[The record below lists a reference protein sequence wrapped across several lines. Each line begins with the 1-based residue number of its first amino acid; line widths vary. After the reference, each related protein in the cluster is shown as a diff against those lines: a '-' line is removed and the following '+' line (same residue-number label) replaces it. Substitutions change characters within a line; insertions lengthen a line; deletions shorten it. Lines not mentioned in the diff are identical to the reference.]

1 MSLQKSFSRDPFL
14 FSQERNKSYRKVTSC
29 VDGVIALASTVSH
42 LRSGYDALGK
52 GTPALRAQNQASIV
66 LHSTAAL
73 TNCAVFLCCTQ
84 FQNIHQ
90 YNRHARNAVRAKTIT
105 ITTTV
110 SKSKT
115 HNSFLI
121 QQSIPNTPV
130 RTQSERKRRL
140 CHANKFLIQLCQRK
154 ASNQFLIHLCS
165 NTD

>member
-90 YNRHARNAVRAKTIT
+90 YNRHARNAVRA
-105 ITTTV
+105 
-110 SKSKT
+110 
-115 HNSFLI
+115 NYNYYNRGR
-121 QQSIPNTPV
+121 P
-130 RTQSERKRRL
+130 
-140 CHANKFLIQLCQRK
+140 CQLQLLQPCRK
-154 ASNQFLIHLCS
+154 ARHTIHS
-165 NTD
+165 